1 MEGADVQELR
11 VLVGQLGEH
20 LVANPHHI
28 QLALCSVPHTAEE
41 LSHHP
46 PLFVGDELKNS

>member
-28 QLALCSVPHTAEE
+28 QLAYNQRQ
-41 LSHHP
+41 
-46 PLFVGDELKNS
+46 VGNTKQNINICY